1 MTKEEFKA
9 KAKEIIENEQFGPYG
24 ALFGGYEDFDEIK
37 LAQIDNYE
45 DVHGSMPIMEF
56 LDELYEQIKG
66 DLK

>member
-9 KAKEIIENEQFGPYG
+9 NAKVIIENEQFGTYG
-24 ALFGGYEDFDEIK
+24 ALFGGYENFNEIK
-37 LAQIDNYE
+37 LAQIDDYE
-45 DVHGSMPIMEF
+45 DVKASMPIMEF